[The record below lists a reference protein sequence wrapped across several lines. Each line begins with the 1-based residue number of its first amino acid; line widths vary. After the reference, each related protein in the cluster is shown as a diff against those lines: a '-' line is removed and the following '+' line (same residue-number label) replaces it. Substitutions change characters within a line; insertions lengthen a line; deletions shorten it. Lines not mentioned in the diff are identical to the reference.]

1 MVVNCFPSST
11 IWLSLLILIQLVKER
26 LLLISGLAGAAPF
39 LNLTDSSLP
48 PGSGFRLLTL
58 SLFLGLFLS
67 LTLSL
72 LGLFLSLTLSLLG
85 LFLSL
90 TLGFIVSAGRMQCA
104 EHLSLLF
111 PHVTHLA
118 GLLGQSLAFS
128 LVGGLLKLRLHCA
141 ILLGERITR
150 CPNSVDVPVQFSS

>member
-1 MVVNCFPSST
+1 
-11 IWLSLLILIQLVKER
+11 
-26 LLLISGLAGAAPF
+26 
-39 LNLTDSSLP
+39 
-48 PGSGFRLLTL
+48 
-58 SLFLGLFLS
+58 
-67 LTLSL
+67 
-72 LGLFLSLTLSLLG
+72 
-85 LFLSL
+85 
-90 TLGFIVSAGRMQCA
+90 MQCA

-150 CPNSVDVPVQFSS
+150 CPNSIDVPVQFSN